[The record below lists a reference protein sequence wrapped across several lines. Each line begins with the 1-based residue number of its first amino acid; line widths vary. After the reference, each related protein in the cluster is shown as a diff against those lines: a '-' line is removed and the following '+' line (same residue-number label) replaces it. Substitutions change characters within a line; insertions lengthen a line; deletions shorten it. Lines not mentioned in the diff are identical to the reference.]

1 MTEPSAIA
9 ISTALRVPLA
19 ELQFQASRSGGP
31 GGQHVNTSSTRVEL
45 WWNLRDSPS
54 LTAGQRVTLLAR
66 LATRLTDDGAL
77 RIVSSETRS
86 QARNKDA
93 AIARFQAIVS
103 DALRPVKVR
112 RKTRP
117 SKAVKER
124 RLQEKRQRSQRKQ
137 ERRKRGSDD

>member
-1 MTEPSAIA
+1 MPEATAIT
-9 ISTALRVPLA
+9 ITGSLRIPLA

-45 WWNLRDSPS
+45 WWS
-54 LTAGQRVTLLAR
+54 LPQSTALSETQRATLQAR
-66 LATRLTDDGAL
+66 LATRLTEDGGL

-86 QARNKDA
+86 QTRNKEA
-93 AIARFQAIVS
+93 AIARFQAMLAE
-103 DALRPVKVR
+103 ALRPVKVR
-112 RKTRP
+112 RKTKP

-137 ERRKRGSDD
+137 DRRFRSDD

>member
-1 MTEPSAIA
+1 MPDATAIA
-9 ISTALRVPLA
+9 ITGSLSIPLA

-45 WWNLRDSPS
+45 WWSLRDSTA
-54 LTAGQRVTLLAR
+54 LTAAQRATLTTR
-66 LATRLTDDGAL
+66 LATRLTDDGSL

-93 AIARFQAIVS
+93 AIERFQALLAE
-103 DALRPVKVR
+103 ALRPVKVR
-112 RKTRP
+112 RKTKP

-124 RLQEKRQRSQRKQ
+124 RLQAKRQRSERKQ
-137 ERRKRGSDD
+137 ERRFRSDD